1 MQPTRHVTVKF
12 FFAALLLLITGTT
25 FCQTW
30 SSTGS
35 ITTARSAHAATL
47 LPNGNVLIA
56 GGYDGSN
63 YLNSCELYD
72 PASGT
77 WSGTGSMTFSRENF
91 TATVLQNGMVLVAG
105 GFDGNN
111 YLNNCELYDPVSGTW
126 SNTGSMGTARTF
138 HTATLLPDGKVLVT
152 GGKAGGGNNYLNSA
166 ELYDPVSGTWSG
178 TGSMAITRTLHTATL
193 LQNGKVLV
201 AGGYNG
207 SYFNTCELYD
217 PVSGVWSGTGAMITS
232 RDAHTATILN
242 GGKVLVAGGYNGSYL
257 NSCELYDAVSGTWS
271 NTGSLLSAREFHT
284 AILLQKGGQ
293 ILATG
298 GYNGSYLSSSELYD
312 AASGAWYNTGSMA
325 FARNTYTAT
334 ILSTGQVLVTG
345 GYNGNYLSSSEL
357 SAHLVFKNVITAN
370 SSANGS
376 ILPEGLTNVHDGGNQ
391 EYAILPDMG
400 YHTADVQIDGV
411 SDDDAIING
420 SYTFINVVTDHTIQ
434 VSFVADTYTITT
446 TAGENGSIDETFMAN
461 YGSDAVV
468 NITPNT
474 GYHVADILVDG
485 SSVGAAGT
493 YTFTNVT
500 TDHSI
505 SVIFAINTYTIVAS
519 ADANGSISPNN
530 STTISYGGSQ
540 AYTITA
546 NTGFHILDVLADG
559 SSVGAVTTYTFSN
572 VTADH
577 TISATFA
584 DNNTSYAINA
594 STGANGSISPSGTT
608 NVSTGGS
615 QTYTITP
622 AAGFSIATLV
632 VDGSS
637 VSPATSYTFTD
648 VRATHTIR
656 ATFSISKYTITSD
669 AGLHGTISPK
679 GNFKVNYNGGQTYTI
694 TPDAGYRV
702 ADVLVDG
709 SSAGA
714 VTSYTFTNVMANHT
728 IHATFARGTFTIT
741 SSAGSNGTISPV
753 GTTTV
758 NYGTSQTYIILAN
771 SGYKVSKVLID
782 GSAAGKL
789 TSYTFTDVTANH
801 RISASFICTKPAAPV
816 LSGPASV
823 TKKQNNLIYTV
834 TNAEAGNTYTW
845 TVPAK
850 AQIISGQGTPVI
862 TVKWSNISGDVGCT
876 AGNDCGKSART
887 LYAVAVGAVFANTG
901 SAGNN
906 VTSMPGLTTLKVNP
920 NPVQDKAKLIFNISQ
935 AGKCSVQLF
944 DLTGKILTVKEV
956 NANKGLNET
965 TLDLSRFAAG
975 NYFISLSNT
984 KEIKTVMLIKAG

>member
-1 MQPTRHVTVKF
+1 MQPIRHNTVKL

-30 SSTGS
+30 DGTGS
-35 ITTARSAHAATL
+35 MAITREGYTATL
-47 LPNGNVLIA
+47 LPNGKVLVA
-56 GGYDGSN
+56 GGYDGAN

-72 PASGT
+72 PSSGT
-77 WSGTGSMTFSRENF
+77 WSSTGSMASHRMAH
-91 TATVLQNGMVLVAG
+91 TATLLPNGKVLVAGGYNGSYYESDCEIYDPSSGTWVGTYSMAFGREHHTATLLQNGKVLVAG
-105 GFDGNN
+105 GFGGGLGGQFWNT
-111 YLNNCELYDPVSGTW
+111 CEIYDPVFETW
-126 SNTGSMGTARTF
+126 STTNYMQNARDL

-152 GGKAGGGNNYLNSA
+152 GGYSNGSFFNGA
-166 ELYDPVSGTWSG
+166 ELYDPVSETWSN
-178 TGSMAITRTLHTATL
+178 TGSMAHAREAHTATL
-193 LQNGKVLV
+193 LPDGKVLVTGGIINSYYKSCELYDPASGTWGSTGSMISARGYHTATLLPTGKVLV
-201 AGGYNG
+201 AGGYDG
-207 SYFNTCELYD
+207 SNF
-217 PVSGVWSGTGAMITS
+217 
-232 RDAHTATILN
+232 
-242 GGKVLVAGGYNGSYL
+242 
-257 NSCELYDAVSGTWS
+257 
-271 NTGSLLSAREFHT
+271 
-284 AILLQKGGQ
+284 
-293 ILATG
+293 
-298 GYNGSYLSSSELYD
+298 LSSCELYD
-312 AASGAWYNTGSMA
+312 AASGSWYATGSMGA
-325 FARNTYTAT
+325 GRDTYTAT
-334 ILSTGQVLVTG
+334 LLPGDKVLVTG
-345 GYNGNYLSSSEL
+345 GRNFSGALNDCELYSPPPLQSVIIASAGSNGIIIPFGTV
-357 SAHLVFKNVITAN
+357 AVD
-370 SSANGS
+370 NGS
-376 ILPEGLTNVHDGGNQ
+376 AQDF
-391 EYAILPDMG
+391 AITPDEH
-400 YHTADVQIDGV
+400 YHIADVQVDNNSVGTV
-411 SDDDAIING
+411 ST
-420 SYTFINVVTDHTIQ
+420 YTFSDVTSNHSINTTFSI
-434 VSFVADTYTITT
+434 DTYTITT
-446 TAGENGSIDETFMAN
+446 SAGDNGSIDETLTVN
-461 YGSDAVV
+461 YGSDATV
-468 NITPNT
+468 NITPAT
-474 GYHVADILVDG
+474 GYHVQDVLVDG
-485 SSVGAAGT
+485 LSVGVVTA
-493 YTFTNVT
+493 YTFNSVI

-505 SVIFAINTYTIVAS
+505 SATFAINTYTITAS
-519 ADANGSISPNN
+519 ADVNGIISPNGA
-530 STTISYGGSQ
+530 TTVNYGGSQ

-546 NTGFHILDVLADG
+546 NTGFHVQDVLADG

-577 TISATFA
+577 AISATFA

-608 NVSTGGS
+608 NVITGGS

-728 IHATFARGTFTIT
+728 IHATFAKGVFTIT
-741 SSAGSNGTISPV
+741 SSAGSNGTISPS

-758 NYGTSQTYIILAN
+758 NYGTSQTYTILAN

-816 LSGPASV
+816 LSGPATV

-834 TNAEAGNTYTW
+834 TNAEAGNIYTW
-845 TVPAK
+845 TVPTN

-862 TVKWSNISGDVGCT
+862 TVKWCNISGNIGCT

-887 LYAVAVGAVFANTG
+887 LYAITVSTAFANAG
-901 SAGNN
+901 STENN
-906 VTSMPGLTTLKVNP
+906 VASVQGLITLKVNP

-984 KEIKTVMLIKAG
+984 KERKTVMLIKAK